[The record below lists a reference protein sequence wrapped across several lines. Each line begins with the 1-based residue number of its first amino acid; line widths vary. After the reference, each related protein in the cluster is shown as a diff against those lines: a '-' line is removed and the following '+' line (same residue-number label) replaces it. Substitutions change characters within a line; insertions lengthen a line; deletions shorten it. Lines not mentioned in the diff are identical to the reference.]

1 MNNYLDNF
9 HEQEVVFAEPVKKK
23 TTEKIQC
30 TGRTHKGKQCSRG
43 ACVGD
48 RCKTHARNEKQTN
61 QRPVIGDIVY
71 HTHRPGIF
79 VKTCQACFL
88 KKVKEIQDIQEV
100 EVLCQEIKTVM

>member
-1 MNNYLDNF
+1 MKNYLENF

-30 TGRTHKGKQCSRG
+30 TGRTHKGKQCSRS

-48 RCKTHARNEKQTN
+48 RCKTHARNDKQTN
-61 QRPVIGDIVY
+61 QRAVLSDIVY

-79 VKTCQACFL
+79 VKTCQACL
-88 KKVKEIQDIQEV
+88 CRKAKENQEV
-100 EVLCQEIKTVM
+100 EVLCQEVKTVM

>member
-1 MNNYLDNF
+1 MNTPLDNLHNF
-9 HEQEVVFAEPVKKK
+9 HEQEVIFTEPVKKK
-23 TTEKIQC
+23 TAEKIQC

-79 VKTCQACFL
+79 VKTCQACL
-88 KKVKEIQDIQEV
+88 RKKAKENQEV